1 MFELWRNILSIEH
14 WVSSLKRFLQ
24 ILQNLQFNCK
34 FPTVIT
40 KILIV
45 YTSLYIWVIWLG
57 LLDLSYYVYCST
69 K

>member
-1 MFELWRNILSIEH
+1 MFELWRNILSIKH

-34 FPTVIT
+34 IPTVIT
-40 KILIV
+40 KIYHKILIV

-57 LLDLSYYVYCST
+57 LLDLS
-69 K
+69 